1 MANISITSNPSASSR
16 IGSQPILVPQPPPE
30 KARAARDPSSS
41 RPASRPHAVGH
52 LEGREQ
58 VGESLADLLL
68 GEEAY
73 VRLFFL
79 IQRRQPERPIL
90 PLSPLLHEDPVAPAE
105 RVQREADP
113 ALLGTSAHGAVSVIA
128 QHSSAPSGEAR
139 LAEELAPLGPGTGPR
154 PLSVLHSAIQTVRHA
169 TLSPENLRGGS
180 IGSPKSRGHEDSQPS
195 LPPGVATSPVRCV
208 PLAIKYKGGLARQL
222 MNRDTKTSSLVIR
235 SPLRT
240 EDSEGQTGS
249 TKYGLAHGTAQRP
262 GSPLSSVD
270 ADVERAA
277 IATIV

>member
-79 IQRRQPERPIL
+79 LQRRQPERPIL

-113 ALLGTSAHGAVSVIA
+113 ALLGTPAYGAVSVIA

-139 LAEELAPLGPGTGPR
+139 LAEELAPLGPGTGPH
-154 PLSVLHSAIQTVRHA
+154 PPSVLRPAIRAVPHPP
-169 TLSPENLRGGS
+169 LPPKNPHGKS
-180 IGSPKSRGHEDSQPS
+180 IRSPKSGGHEEPQPPS
-195 LPPGVATSPVRCV
+195 SRGGPPPPIRYV
-208 PLAIKYKGGLARQL
+208 PPASR
-222 MNRDTKTSSLVIR
+222 
-235 SPLRT
+235 
-240 EDSEGQTGS
+240 
-249 TKYGLAHGTAQRP
+249 
-262 GSPLSSVD
+262 
-270 ADVERAA
+270 
-277 IATIV
+277 